1 MSPSSTS
8 PTTVST
14 EGTFSHAILPPHQ
27 IKAYKHKHAYKR
39 TPTYTHIILFY
50 LLINL
55 IVKSSSPLA
64 LPTAFLSRPIS
75 LGPLLNSGKGGIKTL
90 ESTLTINDKV
100 LHEVS
105 NRLCSSE
112 KSDFPDLPKVGMG
125 GIVVKGLTCSE
136 IKFTCTPPPLLDSTE
151 SRIELQ
157 PGERVVFFSFDVKGV
172 LELCCVRTCEAFT
185 REVER
190 RVVGGIVMK
199 KAKEGGGGEEEG
211 EGEEVGSD
219 EILEDR
225 RRE

>member
-1 MSPSSTS
+1 
-8 PTTVST
+8 
-14 EGTFSHAILPPHQ
+14 
-27 IKAYKHKHAYKR
+27 
-39 TPTYTHIILFY
+39 
-50 LLINL
+50 
-55 IVKSSSPLA
+55 
-64 LPTAFLSRPIS
+64 
-75 LGPLLNSGKGGIKTL
+75 
-90 ESTLTINDKV
+90 
-100 LHEVS
+100 
-105 NRLCSSE
+105 
-112 KSDFPDLPKVGMG
+112 MG

-211 EGEEVGSD
+211 EGEEVVSD
-219 EILEDR
+219 EILEEL
-225 RRE
+225 RREKERRERGKSKKKKRKRDNEIFTVKDVQKLVDGGAARDEVDSDSDDEGFGGIRDLLKSELSGEFELIDDPPPPFSLVQLDETTVDAGELMLTVLLGTVEPFPKKDGSDKVYLSFDC